1 MFRSEPM
8 DLWWNNN
15 IKKTKFVK
23 EFTSG
28 EDVALDQF
36 LVKYDVLGSIAH
48 AIMLNKIGIL
58 SVSELE
64 KVKRELKMI
73 IKLEKEGRFQINT
86 FDEDVHLKVEDY
98 LTRKLDGIGKKIHTG
113 RSRNDQVLVDT
124 RLYAKEKL
132 LNIQE
137 KILDICSVLVE
148 FGEKNKDAP
157 MPGYTHFRKAMPS
170 SVGLWSLSFVESLL
184 DDLILLKSAY
194 DLNNQN
200 PLGSAAGFG
209 VPINI
214 DRELTTKLL
223 GFEKVQNNVLY
234 VQNSRGKI
242 ESAILSALSQ
252 VMLDLGKFSNDLII
266 FSSDEFGFFELPEF
280 LCTGS
285 SIMPK
290 KRNPDVLELIRAR
303 ANKVFSYLSQTIS
316 IIKDLPSGY
325 NRDLQETKEP
335 LIKGFNIVD
344 SCLDM
349 VEAVI
354 KNLKINENKLVNA
367 FNSQIF
373 ATDEALNMVSK
384 GMPFRDAYKNVEL
397 NFLHPPKELQNPK
410 HIIKGR
416 THTGTTGN
424 LGVENLQKEIVREKG
439 MLLAEKEKFKE
450 TVGRL
455 LK

>member
-1 MFRSEPM
+1 M

-28 EDVALDQF
+28 EDVTLDQF
-36 LVKYDVLGSIAH
+36 LVKYDVLGNLAH
-48 AIMLNKIGIL
+48 ATMLSKIGIL
-58 SVSELE
+58 SASELE
-64 KVKRELKMI
+64 KLKRELKTI
-73 IKLEKEGRFQINT
+73 LKLDKEDRFQINT

-98 LTRKLDGIGKKIHTG
+98 LTRKLDEIGKKIHTG

-124 RLYAKEKL
+124 RLFSKERL
-132 LNIQE
+132 LTIQE
-137 KILDICSVLVE
+137 KVLDLCSVLVE
-148 FGEKNKDAP
+148 FGEKNKATP

-170 SVGLWSLSFVESLL
+170 SVGLWILSFAESLL
-184 DDLILLKSAY
+184 DDLILIKASY
-194 DLNNQN
+194 NLNNQN

-252 VMLDLGKFSNDLII
+252 IMLDLGKFSNDLIV
-266 FSSDEFGFFELPEF
+266 FSSDEFEFFELPEF

-303 ANKVFSYLSQTIS
+303 SNKVFSYLSQTIS

-335 LIKGFNIVD
+335 LIRSFNIVD

-349 VEAVI
+349 AEAVI

-373 ATDEALNMVSK
+373 AADEALNMVSK
-384 GMPFRDAYKNVEL
+384 GTPFRDAYKNVEL
-397 NFLHPPKELQNPK
+397 NFLHPPKGLQNPK
-410 HIIKGR
+410 QVIKER

-424 LGVENLQKEIVREKG
+424 LGVENLQKQIIKEKD
-439 MLLAEKEKFKE
+439 MLLAEKEKFKD
-450 TVGRL
+450 TVDRL